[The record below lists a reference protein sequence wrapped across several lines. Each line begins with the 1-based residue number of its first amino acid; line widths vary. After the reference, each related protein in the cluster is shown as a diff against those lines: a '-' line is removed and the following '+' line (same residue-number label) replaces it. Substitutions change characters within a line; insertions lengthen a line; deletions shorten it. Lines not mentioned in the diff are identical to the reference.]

1 LPNGINLDFSIEKII
16 LINGVVA
23 SSTSYQLPENMS
35 SLQNMSVV
43 QNGLQSV
50 APALQ
55 GSTLG
60 SVVQN
65 NMDYQTISNL
75 NTINIELSNVKSL
88 NTYYK
93 DVAIQDSM
101 LHY

>member
-1 LPNGINLDFSIEKII
+1 
-16 LINGVVA
+16 
-23 SSTSYQLPENMS
+23 MS

-43 QNGLQSV
+43 QNGLQNV

-65 NMDYQTISNL
+65 NLDNQTISNL
-75 NTINIELSNVKSL
+75 NTINIELSNVKNL
-88 NTYYK
+88 DTYYK
-93 DVAIQDSM
+93 GTALQDSM